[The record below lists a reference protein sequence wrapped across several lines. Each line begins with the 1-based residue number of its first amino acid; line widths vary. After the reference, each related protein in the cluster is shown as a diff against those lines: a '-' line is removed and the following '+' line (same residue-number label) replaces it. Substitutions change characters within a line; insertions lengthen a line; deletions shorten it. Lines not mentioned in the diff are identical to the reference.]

1 MADIQVVK
9 VMPNGTLTSDP
20 WRGAPCIRLAY
31 TFEEPCKGPDGR
43 LSIDGLKTAWALLDT
58 GADWNV
64 IDETLVPPSA
74 RFVEHLFS
82 EGVTGGQN
90 VANHHVTFH
99 IPEADMF
106 HQTGVHTMQHRPS
119 RPYGLILGR
128 KFLQMTR
135 FRYEGHLG
143 IVSLQFFENLHAR

>member
-1 MADIQVVK
+1 MAEIAVVK
-9 VMPNGTLTSDP
+9 LMSDGTLTTDP
-20 WRGAPCIRLAY
+20 WRGAPCIRVAY
-31 TFEEPCKGPDGR
+31 TFEEPRQKPGGG
-43 LSIDGLKTAWALLDT
+43 LTIDGLKTTWALLDT

-64 IDETLVPPSA
+64 IDETLVPASA
-74 RFVEHLFS
+74 RFVESLFS
-82 EGVTGGQN
+82 EGVTGGQH

-106 HQTGVHTMQHRPS
+106 HQTGIHTMQARPG
-119 RPYGLILGR
+119 RAYGIILGR

-143 IVSLQFFENLHAR
+143 IVGLEFFENPQAH